1 MPVLNNAR
9 HEAFA
14 KAYALGPE
22 DIRFNQTKAALSVG
36 YAKSSAHVRGSELV
50 KNSKVSA
57 RIDELQGRA
66 ADKAVLSI
74 PSLLDKLKTIMEDES
89 SSEPARLKAIDL
101 YGKHLGMFEERV
113 KVIHN
118 AWDTEPQDK
127 VDARMAEA
135 ETELAGELGLELE
148 ALRDSDG
155 AYSVPSTAE

>member
-1 MPVLNNAR
+1 MPVLQNAR

-14 KAYALGPE
+14 QAYALGP
-22 DIRFNQTKAALSVG
+22 DGVRFIATQAAQTAG
-36 YAKSSAHVRGSELV
+36 YAHGSAHVQGHRLLNHDKVRG
-50 KNSKVSA
+50 
-57 RIDELQGRA
+57 RIDELTARTA
-66 ADKAVLSI
+66 ETATLSI
-74 PSLLDKLKTIMEDES
+74 PSLLDKLKTIMEDEG

-155 AYSVPSTAE
+155 AYSVLSTAE